1 MKITLF
7 GSKDF
12 DSLEYHLNDSFGFL
26 GHTMTHIDIKD
37 IILIPYK
44 YNYMATKF
52 IKQYD
57 DYLFRKIAKKIID
70 SEAELVVCTYRFTNP
85 ICIQLIKQ
93 AMPNVKVIHINP
105 DQITTLEYQQIF
117 ASPYDAYF
125 TKDPFM
131 VDFMKHKMR
140 LNAYYLPE
148 AFNLRVHK
156 MPVGDRIEFEKKIDI
171 DVVAFGTMYPYRE
184 KMVGQLLKA
193 GINVALF
200 GTPDSRFGTR
210 EIKNNFR
217 NEFIT
222 GDRKAEI
229 LFGSKIV
236 FNNFHY
242 AEIES
247 VNAKFFEIAG
257 IGGFQIC
264 DFKKSLPE
272 YSAIPADNF
281 TFKNIDVAIELIKYY
296 LDKPELRH
304 ELALKQYNHFMLN
317 HTYEHRVNQIL
328 NVLEIYG

>member
-26 GHTMTHIDIKD
+26 GYAITHIDIKD
-37 IILIPYK
+37 VISVPYK

-52 IKQYD
+52 LRKYD
-57 DYLFRKIAKKIID
+57 EYLFRKVAKKIIE
-70 SEAELVVCTYRFTNP
+70 SEPDLVVCTYRFTNP

-93 AMPNVKVIHINP
+93 AIPNVKVIHINP
-105 DQITTLEYQQIF
+105 DALTTFEYQQIF
-117 ASPYDAYF
+117 ASSYDAYF
-125 TKDPFM
+125 TKDPFI
-131 VDFMKHKMR
+131 VDFMKNKMR
-140 LNAYYLPE
+140 LNAFYLSE
-148 AFNLRVHK
+148 AFNPRVHK
-156 MPVGDRIEFEKKIDI
+156 MPMGNRIEYEKKIDI
-171 DVVAFGTMYPYRE
+171 DVVTFGTMYPYRE

-193 GINVALF
+193 GINVSLF
-200 GTPDSRFGTR
+200 GTADSRFGTP
-210 EIKNNFR
+210 EVKNNFR

-222 GDRKAEI
+222 GERKAEI

-264 DFKKSLPE
+264 DFKKTLPE
-272 YSAIPADNF
+272 YSAIPADDF
-281 TFKNIDVAIELIKYY
+281 TFKNIDVAIDLIKYY
-296 LDKPELRH
+296 LDKPEVRH
-304 ELALKQYNHFMLN
+304 DLALKQCNHFKLN

-328 NVLEIYG
+328 QVL